1 MRRFLVPRW
10 RRVLVFVGVFLA
22 GGVTGEFVSLRAR
35 NAAPAG
41 PSAQQWAEWRLA
53 RLESALDLSNEQRE
67 RIRPLLRDAGED
79 LSAVRNR
86 TADEAR
92 QILARMLDEIGGE
105 LAPEQQEALIK
116 LVHGGQLA
124 EARWD

>member
-1 MRRFLVPRW
+1 VPRW

-22 GGVTGEFVSLRAR
+22 GGATGEFVSLRAR
-35 NAAPAG
+35 NAVPAG

-53 RLESALDLSNEQRE
+53 RLQSALDLSDEQKE
-67 RIRPLLRDAGED
+67 RIRPLLQDAGED

-86 TADEAR
+86 TAAEAR

-105 LAPEQQEALIK
+105 LTPEQQQALIR
-116 LVHGGQLA
+116 LVNAGQLA
-124 EARWD
+124 EARWY